1 MSKLKQAILFF
12 GMAIIMLSAGIFLRG
27 EFQSEPTP
35 SEANKRGVQAIFAS
49 TLTDVNGESQ
59 AISQW
64 KGKVLI
70 VNFWATW
77 CAPCRE
83 EIPEFMEM
91 HAEYQDQG
99 LQFIGIAI
107 DSEDKVIAY
116 NKEFGINYPILIGGL
131 GGMTLAE
138 ATGNAQGA
146 LPYTIVI
153 NKDGVITNTFLGR
166 VHQKRLEKV
175 FKPLLKAG

>member
-1 MSKLKQAILFF
+1 MSKLKQGLLFF

-35 SEANKRGVQAIFAS
+35 SEANKRGVKTIFAAS
-49 TLTDVNGESQ
+49 LTDIKGENQ
-59 AISQW
+59 ALSQW
-64 KGKVLI
+64 KGNVLI

-91 HAEYQDQG
+91 QTEYQDQG

-107 DSEDKVIAY
+107 DREDKVVAY
-116 NKEFGINYPILIGGL
+116 SKEFGINYPVLIGGM
-131 GGMTLAE
+131 GGMVLAE

-153 NKDGVITNTFLGR
+153 NREGVITNTFMGR

-175 FKPLLKAG
+175 FKPLLKVG